1 MEVGDGRSSSNDL
14 SSAPPSDAEGT
25 PGASS
30 HLNPRDIG
38 TTTNPGVAGNSSAR
52 TSLASNLSPA
62 TAAGSRQ
69 DPSPATGVKVRK
81 PRKKR
86 EPNAGAVDP
95 EKKERAPR
103 KPRVAS
109 STVTT
114 TSRKKPKIEQLDH
127 KNTIDIPRHTGSG
140 LQSSILNQPVNLN
153 NSPLHNSVT
162 NLSGNEAA
170 KTAESGVLTQD
181 PTMSHTTIHVPPP
194 YDYSRDA
201 PKSLPVASNHSRSTP
216 MYDPIRSSLP
226 ISRLVDPPPTAPSPQ
241 ILHTPPRPTYNPSM
255 SPAISGII
263 DPPVQNTFVQSSTPA
278 NHSPLTSSAQ
288 PQTNGKAS
296 QSPLMN
302 GHASSMDVD
311 SGPIE
316 QVSRKVIKK
325 VPSEVPTRASSPKP
339 TRAKEQPPPPPPGSG
354 LLSASL
360 FGGDANMDSAGKDG
374 GKAPSIVL
382 HVDLKGSNNRVISF
396 GRLAEE
402 KYGFAALYPR
412 QAAQKERL
420 AKVAAAGAA
429 LERSASGSKFGGTSA
444 GESGDE
450 DLSVDIERDSD
461 NDGDVAMSGIN
472 GGQEAANSGT
482 DAPGPKRRRRRKQE
496 EYDQDDPFVDDSEML
511 WEAQAAA
518 SKDGFFV
525 YCGPLVPEG
534 EKPAVERY
542 VFEILAQTTQW
553 LTFYKQGRWHHQ
565 TRSWSWSWRRTWFPR
580 WTGWYNCWRR
590 WLWTRWWCWISRWWD
605 YAQTSHHESRTG
617 PTRARETRS
626 RKDGTYI
633 GQAIGVSKL
642 ACPVLGWEF
651 VMTTNGRYEMDSA

>member
-14 SSAPPSDAEGT
+14 SSAPPSDAEST
-25 PGASS
+25 PGPAL
-30 HLNPRDIG
+30 HLNQRDIG
-38 TTTNPGVAGNSSAR
+38 ATSHLGVAANSSAP
-52 TSLASNLSPA
+52 TSLHTNITPA
-62 TAAGSRQ
+62 TTAGSRQ
-69 DPSPATGVKVRK
+69 DQPPATSLKVRK

-86 EPNAGAVDP
+86 EPNVGTADP

-109 STVTT
+109 NTTT
-114 TSRKKPKIEQLDH
+114 TSRKKPKIEQADN
-127 KNTIDIPRHTGSG
+127 KNEINLSRPTGPG
-140 LQSSILNQPVNLN
+140 LQASILNQPVNLAR
-153 NSPLHNSVT
+153 SLLHNSA
-162 NLSGNEAA
+162 NPGNEAA

-181 PTMSHTTIHVPPP
+181 PAMSRSSIHSHQP
-194 YDYSRDA
+194 YDYTRDT
-201 PKSLPVASNHSRSTP
+201 PGPRPQASIPSRSTP

-226 ISRLVDPPPTAPSPQ
+226 ISRLVDPTPPTASTQ
-241 ILHTPPRPTYNPSM
+241 ILHTPPRQSYNPSM
-255 SPAISGII
+255 SPAISSII
-263 DPPVQNTFVQSSTPA
+263 DPPTQNSFTQPA
-278 NHSPLTSSAQ
+278 TIVNHSPLTAPAQ
-288 PQTNGKAS
+288 PQTNGTANN
-296 QSPLMN
+296 SPHMN
-302 GHASSMDVD
+302 GLSSSMEVD
-311 SGPIE
+311 SGSIE
-316 QVSRKVIKK
+316 QVSKKVIKK
-325 VPSEVPTRASSPKP
+325 VPSEAPTRASSPKP
-339 TRAKEQPPPPPPGSG
+339 TRAKEHPPPPPPGSG

-360 FGGDANMDSAGKDG
+360 FGGDASTDSAAKDG

-382 HVDLKGSNNRVISF
+382 HVDLKRFNNRVISF

-472 GGQEAANSGT
+472 GGPEATNSGT
-482 DAPGPKRRRRRKQE
+482 DANGPKRRRRRKQE

-542 VFEILAQTTQW
+542 VARHTMETSEK
-553 LTFYKQGRWHHQ
+553 LTFDKQSRWHHQ
-565 TRSWSWSWRRTWFPR
+565 ARAWPWSWRRAWVSWRTRWRICCRGWF
-580 WTGWYNCWRR
+580 
-590 WLWTRWWCWISRWWD
+590 WTRRWCWISRWR
-605 YAQTSHHESRTG
+605 YYTETTNYEGRTG
-617 PTRARETRS
+617 ATRARKTGQGE
-626 RKDGTYI
+626 DGTDI
-633 GQAIGVSKL
+633 GKAIGISRLVGYVCLIQGVGFLMFNKPVS
-642 ACPVLGWEF
+642 
-651 VMTTNGRYEMDSA
+651 

>member
-14 SSAPPSDAEGT
+14 SSAPPSDAEST
-25 PGASS
+25 PGPLT
-30 HLNPRDIG
+30 HLNPRDTG
-38 TTTNPGVAGNSSAR
+38 MPGGFGVAGISSAR
-52 TSLASNLSPA
+52 PPLSSSIAPA
-62 TAAGSRQ
+62 TTAGTRQ
-69 DPSPATGVKVRK
+69 DHPPATNVKVRK

-86 EPNAGAVDP
+86 DTTVTTTDP

-103 KPRVAS
+103 KPRGSSNVA
-109 STVTT
+109 TT
-114 TSRKKPKIEQLDH
+114 SSRKKPKVEQLDD
-127 KNTIDIPRHTGSG
+127 NSTIDLARPTSTG
-140 LQSSILNQPVNLN
+140 LQASTLVQPVSFT
-153 NSPLHNSVT
+153 NSPLLNT
-162 NLSGNEAA
+162 TDARNEAA
-170 KTAESGVLTQD
+170 KTAESGVLMQD
-181 PTMSHTTIHVPPP
+181 PGMSRTNIQSHQP
-194 YDYSRDA
+194 YDYNRDA
-201 PKSLPVASNHSRSTP
+201 PKAQPPTSTTSRSTP
-216 MYDPIRSSLP
+216 MYDPIRSMT
-226 ISRLVDPPPTAPSPQ
+226 ISRLVDPTPPASSIQ

-263 DPPVQNTFVQSSTPA
+263 DPPGQPAFAQSATVTT
-278 NHSPLTSSAQ
+278 HSPLTAAQ

-296 QSPLMN
+296 NSPLIN
-302 GHASSMDVD
+302 GHSSSMDID
-311 SGPIE
+311 SMPIE
-316 QVSRKVIKK
+316 QASKKAVKK
-325 VPSEVPTRASSPKP
+325 VPSEVPTRAGSPKP

-360 FGGDANMDSAGKDG
+360 FGGDSSMDSATKDS

-382 HVDLKGSNNRVISF
+382 HVDLKESNNRVISF

-472 GGQEAANSGT
+472 GGPETNNSGT

-496 EYDQDDPFVDDSEML
+496 EYDQDDPFVDDSELL

-542 VFEILAQTTQW
+542 VSTHLREIISQ
-553 LTFYKQGRWHHQ
+553 LTLCKQGRRDHQ
-565 TRSWSWSWRRTWFPR
+565 AWSWSRP
-580 WTGWYNCWRR
+580 RR
-590 WLWTRWWCWISRWWD
+590 WAWVSWRTRWHDC
-605 YAQTSHHESRTG
+605 Y
-617 PTRARETRS
+617 
-626 RKDGTYI
+626 
-633 GQAIGVSKL
+633 
-642 ACPVLGWEF
+642 
-651 VMTTNGRYEMDSA
+651 